1 MYPTYLTKVN
11 QRLAVPSNFTIG
23 VNGFNVGLNYTVM
36 VTMEM
41 VEPFVGGSLVLQF
54 AVTESHIP
62 ENWGGLTE
70 VNHVERTMV
79 PGSNGTPLDFSTQT
93 TQSVMLNFSLNA
105 NWNQTNIDFV
115 TFIQNNTTKEV
126 LQGFTVP
133 LEDLMPMTNYNAGC
147 LEISEVPV
155 TNCTGVIAPRVKLIN
170 QGAQALSSVEIN
182 YKVNNETLNTFL
194 WSGNL
199 NYGVSEMVTLPAS
212 GFALQSNNDLIIYTT
227 NPNGNPDED
236 PSNDTISGSFI
247 SAMEVVP
254 NVYVFIKLDDH
265 PEETTWECKNSNGEL
280 LFSGGPYANA
290 QAFIKDTLFLSV
302 NDCYTFI
309 IYDSGGD
316 GLVGENAGFTLRQ
329 NNFSLIYE
337 NNNFENNEEQ
347 VQFTI
352 NQTGVPVSDQISE
365 MNVYPNPF
373 GDYTIVSF
381 FLLEKEAVD
390 LTIYD
395 VNGKVVYSSKQ
406 TLMEAG
412 NQKLM
417 INTGEFVPG
426 VYFVNLKAG
435 EKTFVRK
442 ISSF

>member
-1 MYPTYLTKVN
+1 
-11 QRLAVPSNFTIG
+11 
-23 VNGFNVGLNYTVM
+23 
-36 VTMEM
+36 
-41 VEPFVGGSLVLQF
+41 
-54 AVTESHIP
+54 
-62 ENWGGLTE
+62 
-70 VNHVERTMV
+70 
-79 PGSNGTPLDFSTQT
+79 
-93 TQSVMLNFSLNA
+93 
-105 NWNQTNIDFV
+105 
-115 TFIQNNTTKEV
+115 
-126 LQGFTVP
+126 
-133 LEDLMPMTNYNAGC
+133 
-147 LEISEVPV
+147 
-155 TNCTGVIAPRVKLIN
+155 
-170 QGAQALSSVEIN
+170 
-182 YKVNNETLNTFL
+182 
-194 WSGNL
+194 
-199 NYGVSEMVTLPAS
+199 MVTLPAS